1 MTAKSISDPG
11 LLRILDEDTHKIFHG
26 CNQKWYTTVWR
37 RLSGCGPTV
46 ASNLFFYLCQS
57 RSNFGI
63 RQNSLTKKTCI
74 VMMEDIWKFV
84 TPTITGVSST
94 KIFYQGVLSFAKSKE
109 LNFEYE
115 YMDLPKDKSSRP
127 GLPEILKFLEEALF
141 KDTPVAFLNLCN
153 GAEKNLERWHWVT
166 IISLDDMEN
175 ENQVFINI
183 VDDGQLKKIDLA
195 LWYNTTTKGGGFVY
209 FIPSSE
215 PLTDIGHRHIL

>member
-1 MTAKSISDPG
+1 MAAKSISDPN
-11 LLRILDEDTHKIFHG
+11 LLKITDEDTHEIFHG

-63 RQNSLTKKTCI
+63 RQNSLTKKTC
-74 VMMEDIWKFV
+74 MELMEEIWKFV

-94 KIFYQGVLSFAKSKE
+94 KIFYQGVFYFAKSKG
-109 LNFEYE
+109 LNIEYE
-115 YMDLPKDKSSRP
+115 YMNLPKAKSSRP
-127 GLPEILKFLEEALF
+127 GLPEVLKFLEGALV
-141 KDTPVAFLNLCN
+141 KDIPVAFLNLCN

-166 IISLDDMEN
+166 LISLDEIEN
-175 ENQVFINI
+175 GNQVLANI
-183 VDDGQLKKIDLA
+183 MDDGQLKKINLS

-209 FIPSSE
+209 FIPSPE